1 MRLPFQQQ
9 IGTKLHTAYAL
20 TRAGFLRPE
29 RPDRLARLLGILIRW
44 GATPAAAAASSALRY
59 PSEVGL
65 IDDLGELTFREIHRR
80 SNALANAL
88 SDRGVVE
95 GDGIAILARNH
106 RYIVEATIACSKLG
120 AHALYL
126 NTSFAAP
133 QARDVLDREK
143 PRVTI
148 YDAEF
153 AELIDEA
160 TKGRRTKRYVAWI
173 GDGDAIGEDE
183 SLEDLVAGGDP
194 EDVLPPDTDAKFI
207 ILTSGTTGTPK
218 GASRSAPRGLDP
230 VGGLFS
236 RVPYRA
242 RETHFIVAPLF
253 HAWGI
258 GQYMIASAL
267 SATIVLQNRFSPE
280 PTLEAID
287 EYRPTVLAVVP
298 VMLSRILDLPQ
309 ETRAHYDTSSLRI
322 VFASGSALPGELG
335 QRWMNAFGD
344 NLYNLYGSTEVAW
357 ATIATPEDMRAAPGT
372 AGKPPF
378 GTIVKILDKDG
389 RELPSGQTGRIFV
402 GSELVFEGYTGG
414 GSKETSAEG
423 LMSTG
428 DMGHLDDEGR
438 LFIDSREDDMIV
450 SGGENVYPG
459 EVEELLSKHPKIAD
473 AAVIGVDDPDF
484 GQRLKAFVV
493 KSSTDLDEEEVKAY
507 VKDHLAR
514 YKVPREVEF
523 LDELPRNAT
532 GKVLKK
538 ELQEREEG
546 EEGDDDGS
554 KSNGKGSS
562 KKSNGSKKKETAKK
576 G

>member
-9 IGTKLHTAYAL
+9 VETKLHTIYAL
-20 TRAGFLRPE
+20 TRAGLVRPQ
-29 RPDRLARLLGILIRW
+29 RPDTLARLIQILVRW
-44 GATPAAAAASSALRY
+44 GATPAAAAAASATRY
-59 PSEVGL
+59 PDEIGL
-65 IDDLGELTFREIHRR
+65 IDELGDLNFREINLR

-106 RYIVEATIACSKLG
+106 RYFVEVTIAASKLG
-120 AHALYL
+120 ARALYL

-133 QARDVLDREK
+133 QARDVLEREK
-143 PRVTI
+143 PAVTI

-153 AELIDEA
+153 AKLIEHA
-160 TKGRRTKRYVAWI
+160 TKGRRTKRYVAWV
-173 GDGDAIGEDE
+173 GDDE
-183 SLEDLVAGGDP
+183 PLESDERLEDLIEVTDP
-194 EDVLPPDTDAKFI
+194 DDVLPPSEEAKFV

-218 GASRSAPRGLDP
+218 GASRSAPKGLDP
-230 VGGLFS
+230 IGGLFG
-236 RVPYRA
+236 RVPYRV
-242 RETHFIVAPLF
+242 RETHFVAAPLF

-258 GQYMIASAL
+258 GQYLIGTAL
-267 SATIVLQNRFSPE
+267 SATLLLQNRFDPE
-280 PTLEAID
+280 KTLAAID
-287 EYRPTVLAVVP
+287 EHKPSVLVVVP

-309 ETRAHYDTSSLRI
+309 EVRAKYDTSSLRI
-322 VFASGSALPGELG
+322 VFASGSALPGELA
-335 QRWMNAFGD
+335 QRWMDAFGD

-357 ATIATPEDMRAAPGT
+357 ATIATPEDLREAPGT

-389 RELPSGQTGRIFV
+389 NEVPTGETGRIFV
-402 GSELVFEGYTGG
+402 GSDMVFEGYTGG

-428 DMGHLDDEGR
+428 DMGHLDEAGR

-459 EVEELLSKHPKIAD
+459 EVEELLSKHPKISD
-473 AAVIGVDDPDF
+473 AAVIGVEDEKF

-493 KSSTDLDEEEVKAY
+493 TSGSADLSEDEVKTY
-507 VKDHLAR
+507 VKEHLAR
-514 YKVPREVEF
+514 YKVPREVQF

-532 GKVLKK
+532 GKVVKR
-538 ELQEREEG
+538 ELQQH
-546 EEGDDDGS
+546 
-554 KSNGKGSS
+554 
-562 KKSNGSKKKETAKK
+562 A
-576 G
+576 

>member
-1 MRLPFQQQ
+1 MKLPFQQQ
-9 IGTKLHTAYAL
+9 IETKLYTAYAL
-20 TRAGFLRPE
+20 TRAGFVRPE
-29 RPDRLARLLGILIRW
+29 RPDRLVRLLNILVHW
-44 GATPAAAAASSALRY
+44 GATPAAAAAASATRY
-59 PSEVGL
+59 PDEIGL
-65 IDDLGELTFREIHRR
+65 IDELGDLTFKEIHQR

-88 SDRGVVE
+88 ADRGLNE
-95 GDGIAILARNH
+95 GDGVAILMRNH
-106 RYIVEATIACSKLG
+106 RHFVEATIACSKLG
-120 AHALYL
+120 ARALYL

-133 QARDVLDREK
+133 QARDVLEREK
-143 PRVTI
+143 PKVTL

-153 AELIDEA
+153 AELIEHA
-160 TKGRRTKRYVAWI
+160 TEGRRTKRYVAWV
-173 GDGDAIGEDE
+173 GDDEPLEGDEI
-183 SLEDLVAGGDP
+183 LEDLIDATDS
-194 EDVLPPDTDAKFI
+194 EDVVAPGEEGKFV

-218 GASRSAPRGLDP
+218 GASRSAPKGLNP
-230 VGGLFS
+230 IGGLFG
-236 RVPYRA
+236 RVPYHV
-242 RETHFIVAPLF
+242 REKHFIVAPLF

-267 SATIVLQNRFSPE
+267 SATIVLQNRFNPE
-280 PTLEAID
+280 RTLEAID
-287 EYRPTVLAVVP
+287 EERPSVMAVVP

-309 ETRAHYDTSSLRI
+309 ETRAKYDTSSLRI
-322 VFASGSALPGELG
+322 VFASGSALPGELAG
-335 QRWMNAFGD
+335 RWMDAFGE

-357 ATIATPEDMRAAPGT
+357 ATIATPEDLREAPGT
-372 AGKPPF
+372 AGKPPH
-378 GTIVKILDKDG
+378 GTIVKIVDKDG
-389 RELPSGQTGRIFV
+389 TELATGETGRIFV

-428 DMGHLDDEGR
+428 DMGHLDEEGR

-493 KSSTDLDEEEVKAY
+493 KGSGELSGDEVKGY
-507 VKDHLAR
+507 VKEHLAR

-532 GKVLKK
+532 GKVLKR
-538 ELQEREEG
+538 ELAEMASA
-546 EEGDDDGS
+546 DGN
-554 KSNGKGSS
+554 KP
-562 KKSNGSKKKETAKK
+562 
-576 G
+576 